1 MLTTPS
7 PDPSTELSTDPD
19 RSPIADA
26 VIDHV
31 ELQVADLAATV
42 ARLTSSYGFEPLAP
56 VARDGRGGEHLSV
69 LLGQGRIRLLVV
81 QALDADHPA
90 RAFVE
95 RHGDGVAG
103 IALGVADPVAVH
115 ARLVARGA
123 VTVEPPTV
131 RDGRP
136 RATVAAF
143 GDVVHH
149 LVQRGADAPDGGPAG
164 SGAVGSGAV
173 GTGAVGLRAV
183 DHFAV
188 CLPTG
193 GLEPAVR
200 FYAEVFGMRVI
211 FEENIAVGPLGM
223 NSTVVQNDAGEV
235 TLTLIEPASR
245 AEAGQIESFLADHGG
260 AGVQHVAFSSEDIVA
275 TVATMRRLGTPFLRA
290 PSAYYDLLG
299 ERLTPRRHGADR
311 LRDGDILVDEDH
323 HGQLF
328 QIFTRSEHPRRTLFF
343 EVIERIRARGF
354 GSNNIR
360 ALYEAVE
367 LQRSATGVGR

>member
-7 PDPSTELSTDPD
+7 PDQSTGPCTDPSAAPD
-19 RSPIADA
+19 RSPVADA

-31 ELQVADLAATV
+31 ELQVADLAATT
-42 ARLTSSYGFEPLAP
+42 ARLTTSYGFEPLTP

-131 RDGRP
+131 RDGRA

-149 LVQRGADAPDGGPAG
+149 LVQRGAEAPDGRRPG
-164 SGAVGSGAV
+164 S
-173 GTGAVGLRAV
+173 GAVGLRAV

-200 FYAEVFGMRVI
+200 FYTEVFGLRVI

-235 TLTLIEPASR
+235 TLTLIEPASQ

-311 LRDGDILVDEDH
+311 LREGDILVDEDH

-367 LQRSATGVGR
+367 LQRSATAVGR